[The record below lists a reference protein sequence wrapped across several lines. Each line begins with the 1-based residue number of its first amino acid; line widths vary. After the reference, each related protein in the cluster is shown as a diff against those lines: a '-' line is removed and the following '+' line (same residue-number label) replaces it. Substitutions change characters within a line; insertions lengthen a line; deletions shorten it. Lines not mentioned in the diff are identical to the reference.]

1 VRTFGHCRSATEATF
16 LVQWLIGDRLY
27 RSVLFS
33 CAPHRNVPRQYDEAK
48 VSVLDTLFLA
58 SVRFCIH
65 VFSAG
70 LRLRQEAVMPILLWY
85 LPFAVF
91 SGACDLLFAE
101 PEVQVNERPA
111 DFDHAGPEKEATR
124 H

>member
-1 VRTFGHCRSATEATF
+1 M
-16 LVQWLIGDRLY
+16 VQWLIGDRLC

-70 LRLRQEAVMPILLWY
+70 RRLQQEAVMPILLWY

-101 PEVQVNERPA
+101 PEVQVNEPA
-111 DFDHAGPEKEATR
+111 DLDHAGPEKEATR

>member
-1 VRTFGHCRSATEATF
+1 M
-16 LVQWLIGDRLY
+16 
-27 RSVLFS
+27 
-33 CAPHRNVPRQYDEAK
+33 
-48 VSVLDTLFLA
+48 SVLDTLFLA

-70 LRLRQEAVMPILLWY
+70 RRLQQEAVMPILLWY

>member
-1 VRTFGHCRSATEATF
+1 M
-16 LVQWLIGDRLY
+16 
-27 RSVLFS
+27 
-33 CAPHRNVPRQYDEAK
+33 
-48 VSVLDTLFLA
+48 SVLDTLFLA

-70 LRLRQEAVMPILLWY
+70 RRLQQEAVMPILLWY

-101 PEVQVNERPA
+101 PEVQVNEPA
-111 DFDHAGPEKEATR
+111 DLDHAVGHGLRGWAFR
-124 H
+124 HRALPRNAVPAGH